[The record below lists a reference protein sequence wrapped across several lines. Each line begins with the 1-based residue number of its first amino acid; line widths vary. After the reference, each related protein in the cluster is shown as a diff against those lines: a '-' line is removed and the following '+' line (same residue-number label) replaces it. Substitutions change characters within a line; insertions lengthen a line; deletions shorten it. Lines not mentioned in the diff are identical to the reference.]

1 MVDYL
6 FMCNVIRG
14 QTARPGQRE
23 HILQQEG
30 GIFTKWKA
38 DMRGPAL
45 IYRITRPVNT
55 VIEGIEKERKNVI
68 AGQAAIIQKLR
79 RYMP

>member
-1 MVDYL
+1 MAHL
-6 FMCNVIRG
+6 FPCNVRWC
-14 QTARPGQRE
+14 QTAGPGQRE

-30 GIFTKWKA
+30 RIFMRKWKA
-38 DMRGPAL
+38 DLQGPVM
-45 IYRITRPVNT
+45 IYRLTRPVNT
-55 VIEGIEKERKNVI
+55 IIEGLEKEKKNVI